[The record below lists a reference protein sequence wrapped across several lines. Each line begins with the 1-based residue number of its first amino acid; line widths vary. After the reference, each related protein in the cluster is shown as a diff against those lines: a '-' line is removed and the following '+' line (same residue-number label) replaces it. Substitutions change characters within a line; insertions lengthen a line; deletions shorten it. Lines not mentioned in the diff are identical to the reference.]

1 MTMSR
6 TTVAFFVLCVVAAT
20 QERPPVKCVENSPE
34 RRGEEGC
41 SILVTRPLVA
51 STKKPVYWH
60 IDRFDSLE
68 AATKCAGPDGVA
80 AEAHGSVQTGLHLE
94 AGESRVLPAGL
105 VHRGRVTGTGV
116 RSVLALIL
124 HDSAQPASH
133 DLSDSPSLVACK

>member
-1 MTMSR
+1 MRRELPGASW
-6 TTVAFFVLCVVAAT
+6 
-20 QERPPVKCVENSPE
+20 
-34 RRGEEGC
+34 RRGLFDSGNQASGC
-41 SILVTRPLVA
+41 V
-51 STKKPVYWH
+51 TKKPVYWH